1 MSCYMVDKYKVD
13 EIKKLLQQDVVDD
26 KLLDDLKEDP
36 RSSVQKLLKQYE
48 NKIQKEYDE
57 FQKFITMS
65 IYENELRYS
74 GIELIAGVDEVG
86 RGPLAGPVIAA
97 AVILP
102 ADCWLF
108 GIDDSKKLS
117 EAKRLYFYQEIKKH
131 AISIGVGMC
140 TSAEIDQYN
149 IYEATKIAMERA
161 IHSLNPKPQ
170 HILLDAMKLERINVN
185 QTGIIKGDSKSVSIA
200 AASII
205 AKVTRDA
212 YMKKLGFEYPE
223 YGFERHVGYGTKEHL
238 LAIENHG
245 IIAEHRRSF
254 EPVRSLVLTQK

>member
-1 MSCYMVDKYKVD
+1 MREKYTVD
-13 EIKKLLQQDVVDD
+13 EIKKILQQDVVDEAFVER
-26 KLLDDLKEDP
+26 LKSDE
-36 RSSVQKLLKQYE
+36 RSGVQKLVKQYE
-48 NKIQKEYDE
+48 NKMQKEYDE

-74 GIELIAGVDEVG
+74 GVELIAGIDEVG

-97 AVILP
+97 AVVLP

-117 EAKRLYFYQEIKKH
+117 EAKRLYFSEEIKKH
-131 AISIGVGMC
+131 AISIGVGIC
-140 TSAEIDQYN
+140 TSEEIDRLN
-149 IYEATKIAMERA
+149 IYEATKVAMERA
-161 IHSLNPKPQ
+161 IAKMDPKPQ
-170 HILLDAMKLERINVN
+170 HLLLDAMTLPNVN
-185 QTGIIKGDSKSVSIA
+185 IPQTPIIKGDSKSVSIA

-212 YMKKLGFEYPE
+212 YMKRLGQKYPA

-238 LAIENHG
+238 KAIEENG
-245 IIAEHRRSF
+245 IISEHRQSF
-254 EPVRSLVLTQK
+254 EPIRSKF

>member
-1 MSCYMVDKYKVD
+1 MSEKYTVE
-13 EIKKLLQQDVVDD
+13 EIKRILQQDVVDEVFID
-26 KLLDDLKEDP
+26 ELKQDG
-36 RSSVQKLLKQYE
+36 RTSVQKLLKQYE

-117 EAKRLYFYQEIKKH
+117 ESKRLYF
-131 AISIGVGMC
+131 M
-140 TSAEIDQYN
+140 
-149 IYEATKIAMERA
+149 
-161 IHSLNPKPQ
+161 
-170 HILLDAMKLERINVN
+170 
-185 QTGIIKGDSKSVSIA
+185 SKSKRMRLVLGLEF
-200 AASII
+200 
-205 AKVTRDA
+205 VRV
-212 YMKKLGFEYPE
+212 KKL
-223 YGFERHVGYGTKEHL
+223 
-238 LAIENHG
+238 IN
-245 IIAEHRRSF
+245 IISMRQLKLQWN
-254 EPVRSLVLTQK
+254 EPFQN

>member
-1 MSCYMVDKYKVD
+1 MIENYKVN
-13 EIKKLLQQDVVDD
+13 EIKELLQQDFVDENI
-26 KLLDDLKEDP
+26 LEELKKDT
-36 RSSVQKLLKQYE
+36 RTSVQKLLKQYE
-48 NKIQKEYDE
+48 NKIQKEYDDL
-57 FQKFITMS
+57 QKFVTMS
-65 IYENELRYS
+65 IYENELRYK

-86 RGPLAGPVIAA
+86 RGPIAGPVITA

-117 EAKRLYFYQEIKKH
+117 ESKRLYFYHEIRKH

-140 TSAEIDQYN
+140 TSEEVDRYN

-161 IHSLNPKPQ
+161 IAKLDPVPQ
-170 HILLDAMKLERINVN
+170 HLLLDAMQLERVN
-185 QTGIIKGDSKSVSIA
+185 IPQTGIIKGDSKSVSIA

-212 YMKKLGFEYPE
+212 YMKKLGMEHPE

-238 LAIENHG
+238 QAIETHG
-245 IIAEHRRSF
+245 IIAEHRKSF
-254 EPVRSLVLTQK
+254 EPIKSKVSN

>member
-1 MSCYMVDKYKVD
+1 MMEKYTVDQ
-13 EIKKLLQQDVVDD
+13 IKKLLQQDVVDEAFVEQL
-26 KLLDDLKEDP
+26 KLDERL
-36 RSSVQKLLKQYE
+36 SVQKLVKQYE

-74 GIELIAGVDEVG
+74 GVELIAGVDEVG

-117 EAKRLYFYQEIKKH
+117 EAKRLYFYEQIKKH
-131 AISIGVGMC
+131 AISIGVGIC
-140 TSAEIDQYN
+140 TSEEIDRYN
-149 IYEATKIAMERA
+149 IYEATKMAMERA
-161 IHSLNPKPQ
+161 IAKLNSKPQ
-170 HILLDAMKLERINVN
+170 HLLLDAMQLPRVEIP
-185 QTGIIKGDSKSVSIA
+185 QTPIIKGDSKSVSIA

-212 YMKKLGFEYPE
+212 YMKKLGSKHPE

-238 LAIENHG
+238 QAIENHG
-245 IIAEHRRSF
+245 IISEHRKSF
-254 EPVRSLVLTQK
+254 EPIRSKC

>member
-1 MSCYMVDKYKVD
+1 MIEKFKVD
-13 EIKKLLQQDVVDD
+13 EIKTLLQQDVVDD
-26 KLLDDLKEDP
+26 KLLEELKKDS
-36 RSSVQKLLKQYE
+36 RSSVQKLLKQYD

-65 IYENELRYS
+65 IYENELRYT
-74 GIELIAGVDEVG
+74 GVEFIAGVDEVG

-102 ADCWLF
+102 TDCWLF

-117 EAKRLYFYQEIKKH
+117 ESKRLYFYQEIKKH
-131 AISIGVGMC
+131 AISIGVGVC
-140 TSAEIDQYN
+140 TSDEIDQYN
-149 IYEATKIAMERA
+149 IYEATKMAMERA
-161 IHSLNPKPQ
+161 INKLNPKPQ
-170 HILLDAMKLERINVN
+170 HILLDAMRLERIAIP
-185 QTGIIKGDSKSVSIA
+185 QTPIIKGDTKSVSIA

-212 YMKKLGFEYPE
+212 YMKNLGKQHPE

-238 LAIENHG
+238 AAIESHG
-245 IIAEHRRSF
+245 IILEHRKSF
-254 EPVRSLVLTQK
+254 EPVRSKVLNEMK